1 MAANKGRAVTS
12 KEVIPNNKMLEGGP
26 RNLWPQDKAPG
37 TLTQQRTRTMRAKKP
52 TKATWSKDGDQDM
65 SITNSKYNIQP
76 TMIRLR
82 CNQSPQNSARHRQS
96 KRAKGHP
103 PYPK

>member
-52 TKATWSKDGDQDM
+52 PRPPG
-65 SITNSKYNIQP
+65 
-76 TMIRLR
+76 
-82 CNQSPQNSARHRQS
+82 ARTGTRT
-96 KRAKGHP
+96 
-103 PYPK
+103 